1 MISVWLAPNT
11 VAARLFAEPAPFS
24 WTDTHPARACQT
36 TIADAA
42 GRNIVT
48 IEGVSGKVA
57 DVVQTT
63 WTKLDVPQCG
73 YCQSGQVVATI
84 ALLTANRKP
93 TDSDIDDA
101 LSGNLCRC
109 STYHRIRA
117 AVHEAAKLLET

>member
-1 MISVWLAPNT
+1 
-11 VAARLFAEPAPFS
+11 
-24 WTDTHPARACQT
+24 
-36 TIADAA
+36 
-42 GRNIVT
+42 
-48 IEGVSGKVA
+48 
-57 DVVQTT
+57 
-63 WTKLDVPQCG
+63 
-73 YCQSGQVVATI
+73 VVATI